1 MCNSNG
7 YIVWRYATSK
17 LFCDVLFNFC
27 ILSSRI
33 DMPLYMYYFAKLLHT
48 HALRFK
54 LLLVFLYL
62 ALYILLKL
70 INNSTRKS
78 RKFKRKVSANRRKIT
93 NLCLHFVRK
102 YRWVWEACS
111 IKHSKVFILWFL
123 IQSSWLKK
131 TRLRLVFST
140 FLSVFTNQ
148 RKNTYSCLN

>member
-93 NLCLHFVRK
+93 NLISILSENIDEFEKHVQLNTRK
-102 YRWVWEACS
+102 CS
-111 IKHSKVFILWFL
+111 
-123 IQSSWLKK
+123 SSD
-131 TRLRLVFST
+131 F
-140 FLSVFTNQ
+140 
-148 RKNTYSCLN
+148 